1 MFRFLLGQLFGRR
14 LSTGTGTMCLPGL
27 VGKLIIRRDR
37 HGIPLI
43 EAEHDRDEAFGIG
56 FCQGQDRAFQLEIL
70 HRVAR
75 GSVAE
80 LIGPAAVPVD
90 RLARRIGFYR
100 SAREQLALID
110 SDLRDNLDAYA
121 AGVNAGRSI
130 VPHEMALVGGTL
142 APWDAADCL
151 AIAKVL
157 SFKLAA
163 NWDAEL
169 MRLKVLTSDGPDALR
184 AIDHTFALSGASRE
198 SPLFPA
204 SPGAARPPAIDP
216 LGALVGQA
224 VDRLAQD
231 MMEFLKWAGGGSG
244 SNNWAIAPTRT
255 KTGRPILANDPH
267 LDASLPSHWY
277 LVATRTPG
285 HAVAG
290 ASLVG
295 GPVVLAGHNGHIG
308 WGLTAGLIDN
318 TDLFVEEVDAQRQQV
333 RFGSGW
339 QDCRVIEETI
349 AVKGALAVVER
360 VLITPR
366 GPVISPIL
374 ADTPQSIS
382 LCAVWLQPAKVRGLF
397 TLSKARN
404 WESLRTECRFW
415 PVAAQNLAYADT
427 TGAIGWQMI
436 GAAPLRKK
444 GHGLLPMLG
453 ADPEAGWYESGLP
466 FEELPHRL
474 SPSCGWIAT
483 ANNRQPPEGQGP
495 YLGSDFIDGYR
506 ATTIAV
512 VLESRHDWDIASTM
526 RLQMDQYT
534 AAWNELR
541 PFVLA
546 LEDVPPEL
554 RTWDGIA
561 SADSR
566 GATVYELWLTSM
578 IRRVAKRFAPKSWEW
593 VVGKSLTALTP
604 YNFGCFRR
612 TSHLVGLLRTQADA
626 WREEMQAALREAN
639 HSLPWGEV
647 RQLVIRHPLTRAGG
661 WLGWLMGKMFNLGPV
676 PCGGDADVINQAA
689 VLPLAPLAPAI
700 NIASMRMVLDVGAW
714 QNSRW
719 VLPGGQSGN
728 PLSPHYD
735 DLFPLW
741 QRGEGVP
748 IAFTLEEMR
757 TAAVATLELS
767 PRAPA

>member
-1 MFRFLLGQLFGRR
+1 
-14 LSTGTGTMCLPGL
+14 MCLPGL

-169 MRLKVLTSDGPDALR
+169 MRLKVLTSARPRRSA

-204 SPGAARPPAIDP
+204 LPGAARPPAIDP
-216 LGALVGQA
+216 AARLVGQA

-349 AVKGALAVVER
+349 AVKGASAVVER
-360 VLITPR
+360 VLITLR

-436 GAAPLRKK
+436 GAAPLRKRGMASFRCWEPTPK
-444 GHGLLPMLG
+444 QDGTNRACPSRNCPIG
-453 ADPEAGWYESGLP
+453 S
-466 FEELPHRL
+466 RL
-474 SPSCGWIAT
+474 RVVGIAT
-483 ANNRQPPEGQGP
+483 ANDRQPPEGQGP

-512 VLESRHDWDIASTM
+512 ALESRHDWDIASTM

-593 VVGKSLTALTP
+593 VVGKSSTALTP

-647 RQLVIRHPLTRAGG
+647 RQLVIRASFDAGG
-661 WLGWLMGKMFNLGPV
+661 RLAWLVDGENVQSRSG
-676 PCGGDADVINQAA
+676 A
-689 VLPLAPLAPAI
+689 
-700 NIASMRMVLDVGAW
+700 MRW
-714 QNSRW
+714 
-719 VLPGGQSGN
+719 
-728 PLSPHYD
+728 
-735 DLFPLW
+735 
-741 QRGEGVP
+741 
-748 IAFTLEEMR
+748 
-757 TAAVATLELS
+757 
-767 PRAPA
+767 